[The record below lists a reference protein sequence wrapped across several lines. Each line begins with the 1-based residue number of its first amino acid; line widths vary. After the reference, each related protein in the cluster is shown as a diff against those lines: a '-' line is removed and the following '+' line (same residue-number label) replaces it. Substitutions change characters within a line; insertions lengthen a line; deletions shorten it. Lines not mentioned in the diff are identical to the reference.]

1 MKYFGYFGTA
11 LMIVAAFC
19 GLNDLLFAVSSA
31 FGMPMTI
38 AGLAWTIEAPVLGAT
53 MFQIMGTLIGF
64 AISFQFDPN
73 NETAAKYRVDRAKV
87 EAIEKMERIGD
98 GARATVGSPVR
109 LGLEKHRVAIT
120 QPTPTPAVESADAEQ
135 KKSSNVVKMASASAA

>member
-38 AGLAWTIEAPVLGAT
+38 AGMGWTIDTPVLGAT
-53 MFQIMGTLIGF
+53 MFQIIGTLIGF

-98 GARATVGSPVR
+98 GARATVGAQARAGAGSRRVR
-109 LGLEKHRVAIT
+109 VSDPKPAPAYQLEAK
-120 QPTPTPAVESADAEQ
+120 PAKKDA
-135 KKSSNVVKMASASAA
+135 KVASATAA